1 MKILRRIL
9 GILVM
14 IAGILGLVLSLAGLV
29 GVWVFKP
36 DVASAIE
43 LTITTLNSSVTTSQ
57 QAMDITSQALGATV
71 DSIDALSVMLGAT
84 AASVADTQP
93 VLDQVNTF
101 MGEKLP
107 ATMES
112 AIGSLEAAQQGAVV
126 LDSAIKSLD
135 SFRSVMSGVPLLS
148 AFVDAPAESYDPDVP
163 LAESL
168 GDLSSSLESLPD
180 MFIEMSTNMAKADD
194 NLVTIQDSLTTMSD
208 SVGLISTSL
217 GGYQAMVE
225 NSKSSMD
232 NLGLM
237 LLNIQNNLT
246 AILDGVA
253 IALSL
258 FFGWLL
264 AAQVVILSQ
273 GWELFQGTAGRM
285 EGQAEA
291 LPAVE
296 TKVEEIPAVEARADE
311 PPDIEPEV
319 ETPPAGEAEAG
330 STEQAKEE

>member
-29 GVWVFKP
+29 GIWVFKP
-36 DVASAIE
+36 EVASAIE
-43 LTITTLNSSVTTSQ
+43 STITTLNSSVTTSQ

-93 VLDQVNTF
+93 VLDQVNTL
-101 MGEKLP
+101 MGEKMP

-126 LDSAIKSLD
+126 LESTIKSLD
-135 SFRSVMSGVPLLS
+135 SFRSAMSGVPLLS
-148 AFVDAPAESYDPDVP
+148 AFVDAPAESYAPDVP

-208 SVGLISTSL
+208 SVGLISKSL
-217 GGYQAMVE
+217 SGYQDMVE
-225 NSKSSMD
+225 NSKSSME

-237 LLNIQNNLT
+237 LLSIQNNLT

-285 EGQAEA
+285 EGQIEA
-291 LPAVE
+291 QPAVE
-296 TKVEEIPAVEARADE
+296 TKAEELPAVEPAAEQPPADE
-311 PPDIEPEV
+311 
-319 ETPPAGEAEAG
+319 AGAD
-330 STEQAKEE
+330 SSEQSKEE

>member
-14 IAGILGLVLSLAGLV
+14 IAGILGLVLSLTGLV
-29 GVWVFKP
+29 GVWVVKP
-36 DVASAIE
+36 SVASFIDS
-43 LTITTLNSSVTTSQ
+43 TISTLNSSITTSL
-57 QAMDITSQALGATV
+57 QAIEITSQALDATI

-101 MGEKLP
+101 MGEKMP

-112 AIGSLEAAQQGAVV
+112 AIGSLEAAQQGAMV

-148 AFVDAPAESYDPDVP
+148 AFVEAPEESYDPDVP

-168 GDLSSSLESLPD
+168 GDLSTSLETLPD
-180 MFIEMSTNMAKADD
+180 MFIEMSANMAKADD

-217 GGYQAMVE
+217 SGYQDMVE
-225 NSKSSMD
+225 NSKSSMN

-237 LLNIQNNLT
+237 LTNIQNNLSS
-246 AILDGVA
+246 ILDAVA

-273 GWELFQGTAGRM
+273 GWELYQGTAGRM
-285 EGQAEA
+285 EGHAVAQPALDAEA
-291 LPAVE
+291 ESSPVVE
-296 TKVEEIPAVEARADE
+296 STTKKP
-311 PPDIEPEV
+311 PEV
-319 ETPPAGEAEAG
+319 EADAD
-330 STEQAKEE
+330 STKADKDE

>member
-43 LTITTLNSSVTTSQ
+43 STITTLNSSVATSQ
-57 QAMDITSQALGATV
+57 QALEITSQALGATV

-101 MGEKLP
+101 MGEKMP

-112 AIGSLEAAQQGAVV
+112 AIGSLEAAQQGAMV

-194 NLVTIQDSLTTMSD
+194 NLVTIEDSLTTMSD
-208 SVGLISTSL
+208 SVGLISKSL
-217 GGYQAMVE
+217 GGYQDMVE

-258 FFGWLL
+258 FFAWLL

-273 GWELFQGTAGRM
+273 GWELYQGTAGRM
-285 EGQAEA
+285 EGQSEPQPAVEAEAEA

-296 TKVEEIPAVEARADE
+296 SEPEKLPKVEAQ
-311 PPDIEPEV
+311 
-319 ETPPAGEAEAG
+319 AE